1 VQPERSHQRRSR
13 AVEVLL
19 TALIVLGVA
28 VVALGVASIVA
39 YAADPNL
46 GTDAE
51 TGAADV
57 PAICAGLAAW
67 LCANV
72 LLLTRAYP
80 PGRRPWFSYTL
91 FTLLAAIVAT
101 TFLAWHAV
109 TRKKW
114 AEAGF
119 PSSGFKTCPDC
130 AEPVR
135 MDARVCRFCGYRFG
149 ELEPP
154 A

>member
-1 VQPERSHQRRSR
+1 VQPDRTAQRRSR
-13 AVEVLL
+13 AVEVVL
-19 TALIVLGVA
+19 TALITLGVA
-28 VVALGVASIVA
+28 FVALVVASIVA
-39 YAADPNL
+39 YAADPNV

-51 TGAADV
+51 TGAADI
-57 PAICAGLAAW
+57 PAISAGLAAW

-72 LLLTRAYP
+72 VLLTRAYP
-80 PGRRPWFSYTL
+80 PGRRPWFTYTV

-114 AEAGF
+114 LEAGL
-119 PSSGFKTCPDC
+119 PSSGFKQCPDC
-130 AEPVR
+130 AEAVR
-135 MDARVCRFCGYRFG
+135 ADARVCRFCGYRFG